1 MTTLILIIAPTMFGI
16 LFFYLGMY
24 QERIGWNKLI
34 EKGTLPKPIQ
44 EGKTKSNTKPF
55 TEKGR
60 QAPPPFH
67 SETRTMTQTAVEW
80 QFEQLFNSF
89 EKFNNGE
96 CTFNDYLKRNLEIRK
111 QAKNVT
117 RVHSIYV
124 VDSKNK
130 LKGRLA
136 DNIGLTWQTGF
147 GQFEIT
153 EQNIPWIMAAL
164 GIWYRN
170 FNSNLAIMS

>member
-1 MTTLILIIAPTMFGI
+1 MTTLILIILPTMFGI

-55 TEKGR
+55 TGKGR

-111 QAKNVT
+111 QAKEME
-117 RVHSIYV
+117 REQ
-124 VDSKNK
+124 
-130 LKGRLA
+130 REA
-136 DNIGLTWQTGF
+136 DFIAGYEKRAEL
-147 GQFEIT
+147 
-153 EQNIPWIMAAL
+153 
-164 GIWYRN
+164 
-170 FNSNLAIMS
+170 SNLLFDKISEQSAKELFKQQKE